1 MLIAIT
7 QTLFRIVGGFS
18 AIALYSKLSL
28 SREIPIAFLPAL
40 HYTINVN
47 CGASLRSVLRKVG
60 CVRPSFLLK
69 ITERF
74 FDVK

>member
-28 SREIPIAFLPAL
+28 SRGVILSGFSHKMNI
-40 HYTINVN
+40 
-47 CGASLRSVLRKVG
+47 
-60 CVRPSFLLK
+60 
-69 ITERF
+69 
-74 FDVK
+74 